1 MDRFSFLGSVH
12 AEFIDEQ
19 YQRYL
24 SDPDNT
30 EPSWR
35 AFFQGYDFAQ
45 EVYSEDDLEGAGVPQ
60 EVIKEFHVLNLIQ
73 GYRSRGHLFTK
84 TNPVRERR
92 EYQPTLYLENFGLSQ
107 DDLEI
112 EFNAATELGASG
124 PRTLRKI
131 IEHLEAIYCQ
141 STGVE
146 YNYIRDPER
155 RTWIKNWIHEND
167 NKPSLTMEEK
177 KQILHKLNEAVSFE
191 VFLNTKFVGQKRF
204 SIEGAE
210 SLIPGLAE
218 AINHAARH
226 GVEEFV
232 LGMAH
237 RGRLNVL
244 TNIFGKPRE
253 QIFSEFEGKAFD
265 DITIDGDVKYHL
277 GHTTLHTT
285 SDGISVK
292 MNIAPNP
299 SHLEA
304 VDPVVEGIARA
315 KINNDYQH
323 DNKKVLPILIHGDA
337 AIAAQGVVYE
347 TVQMERLDGYQTGG
361 TLHIVIN
368 NQVGFTTNYKDA
380 RSSTYCTDVAKVI
393 LAPVLHVNGDDPE
406 ALVHAMRLSIE
417 YRQRFNRDIFIDLLC
432 YRKYGHNEGDE
443 PRFTQPLLYK
453 AISKHP
459 NPREIYTKKLLAEGV
474 ANEGLVQEMQ
484 AEFKAMLELDFDES
498 KKIEHNRIVPFMN
511 DEWTKYPGAQPGEM
525 LQQVDT
531 TFDLDKLRDIAKY
544 ITTLPEG
551 KKFLR
556 KTERLMKDRA
566 DQVSKNRNSLDWGMA
581 ELLAYGSLLS
591 EDFNIR
597 ISGEDVE
604 RGTFSHRHAILK
616 VEDSEEEVSLLN
628 EYPGKEGR
636 FAIYNS
642 LLSEY
647 AVMGFD
653 YGYAM
658 AAPDTLTIWEAQFGD
673 FANGAQI
680 IIDQFLSAAEDKWKV
695 QNGLVLLLPHGYEGQ
710 GAEHSSAR
718 LERFLQLCAEE
729 NMTIANCTTPANL
742 FHLLRRQQKRHF
754 RRPLVVMSPKSLLR
768 HQRVKSSLEELAEG
782 TFQHV
787 IPDNDVNAE
796 EVTKVVFCSG
806 KLYYELLEEREAQK
820 ADHVALIRIEQLYP
834 LDDLAIKE
842 EVAKYPNAHQHIWA
856 QEEPANMG
864 AWTYMF
870 WQMHQKLTLVSPAPS
885 ASTASGSS
893 RVAHVRQRETIE
905 RVFSI

>member
-1 MDRFSFLGSVH
+1 MDRFSFLGSIH
-12 AEFIDEQ
+12 AQLIDDQ
-19 YQRYL
+19 YEHYL
-24 SDPDNT
+24 KNPDGI

-35 AFFQGYDFAQ
+35 AFFQGYDFAK
-45 EVYSEDDLEGAGVPQ
+45 EIYSEEDLEGAGVPE

-84 TNPVRERR
+84 TNPVRMRR
-92 EYQPTLYLENFGLSQ
+92 SYEPTLDIENFGLSK
-107 DDLEI
+107 DDLDTP
-112 EFNAATELGASG
+112 FNAATELGLPGA
-124 PRTLRKI
+124 TKLREI
-131 IEHLEAIYCQ
+131 ISHLEAIYCQ

-155 RTWIKNWIHEND
+155 RTWIKNWIHKDD
-167 NKPSLTMEEK
+167 NQPKLSIEEK
-177 KQILHKLNEAVSFE
+177 KQILHKLNQAVSFE
-191 VFLNTKFVGQKRF
+191 SFLNTKFVGQKRF

-210 SLIPGLAE
+210 ALIPGLDE
-218 AINHAARH
+218 AVNHGARY
-226 GVEEFV
+226 GVKEFV

-244 TNIFGKPRE
+244 TNVFGKPRK

-265 DITIDGDVKYHL
+265 DVTIDGDVKYHL
-277 GHTTLHTT
+277 GHTTVHKTV
-285 SDGISVK
+285 DGNEVV

-315 KINNDYQH
+315 KINNDYGMESG
-323 DNKKVLPILIHGDA
+323 KVLPILIHGDA
-337 AIAAQGVVYE
+337 AVAAQGVVYE
-347 TVQMERLDGYQTGG
+347 TLQMEKLAGYSTGG

-368 NQVGFTTNYKDA
+368 NQVGFTTNYLDA
-380 RSSTYCTDVAKVI
+380 RSSTYCTDIAKVI

-406 ALVHAMRLSIE
+406 ALVHAMRLAIE
-417 YRQRFNRDIFIDLLC
+417 YRQRFQRDIFIDLLC

-459 NPREIYTKKLLAEGV
+459 NPREIYAQRLMSDGV
-474 ANEGLVQEMQ
+474 ATQIMVKEMQ
-484 AEFKAMLELDFDES
+484 EEFKSMLELDFDEA
-498 KKIEHNRIVPFMN
+498 KKIKHNVITPFMEK
-511 DEWTKYPGAQPGEM
+511 EWVDYPSAEPGEM
-525 LQQVDT
+525 LHPVDT
-531 TFDLDKLRDIAKY
+531 TFDLDKLKDIAKH

-551 KKFLR
+551 KKFLK
-556 KTERLMKDRA
+556 KTVRLMGDRA
-566 DQVSKNRNSLDWGMA
+566 AQVFERNSIDWGMG
-581 ELLAYGSLLS
+581 ELLAYGSLLA
-591 EDFNIR
+591 EDYNIR

-616 VEDSEEEVSLLN
+616 VEDSGEEVNLLN

-658 AAPDTLTIWEAQFGD
+658 ASPDTLTIWEAQFGD

-680 IIDQFLSAAEDKWKV
+680 MIDQFLTAAEDKWKV

-718 LERFLQLCAEE
+718 LERFLQMCAQE
-729 NMTIANCTTPANL
+729 NMTVANCTTPAN
-742 FHLLRRQQKRHF
+742 FYHLLRRQHKRNF

-768 HQRVKSSLEELAEG
+768 LPKAQSSMEELAHG
-782 TFQHV
+782 TFQPILSDTTV
-787 IPDNDVNAE
+787 APE
-796 EVTKVVFCSG
+796 KVTKVVFCSG
-806 KLYYELLEEREAQK
+806 KLYYELANEREAQV
-820 ADHVALIRIEQLYP
+820 ADHVAIIRIEQLYP
-834 LDDLAIKE
+834 LDDLDIKQ
-842 EVAKYPNAHQHIWA
+842 EVAKYPNAAMHVWA

-864 AWTYMF
+864 AWTYML
-870 WQMHQKLTLVSPAPS
+870 WQMHQPLTLVSPAPS
-885 ASTASGSS
+885 AATASGSNK
-893 RVAHVRQRETIE
+893 VALQRQRETIE

>member
-1 MDRFSFLGSVH
+1 MDRFSFLGSIH
-12 AEFIDEQ
+12 AQLIDDQ
-19 YQRYL
+19 YEHYL
-24 SDPDNT
+24 KNPDGI

-35 AFFQGYDFAQ
+35 AFFQGYDFAK
-45 EVYSEDDLEGAGVPQ
+45 EIYSEEDLEGAGVPE

-84 TNPVRERR
+84 TNPVRMRR
-92 EYQPTLYLENFGLSQ
+92 SYEPTLDIENFGLNK
-107 DDLEI
+107 DDLDTP
-112 EFNAATELGASG
+112 FNAATELGLPGA
-124 PRTLRKI
+124 TKLREI
-131 IEHLEAIYCQ
+131 ISHLEAIYCQ

-155 RTWIKNWIHEND
+155 RTWIKNWIHKDD
-167 NKPSLTMEEK
+167 NQPKLSIEEK
-177 KQILHKLNEAVSFE
+177 KQILHKLNQAVSFE
-191 VFLNTKFVGQKRF
+191 SFLNTKFVGQKRF

-210 SLIPGLAE
+210 ALIPGLDE
-218 AINHAARH
+218 AVNHGARY
-226 GVEEFV
+226 GVKEFV

-244 TNIFGKPRE
+244 TNVFGKPRK

-265 DITIDGDVKYHL
+265 DVTIDGDVKYHL
-277 GHTTLHTT
+277 GHTTVHKTV
-285 SDGISVK
+285 DGKEVV

-315 KINNDYQH
+315 KINNDYGMESG
-323 DNKKVLPILIHGDA
+323 KVLPILIHGDA
-337 AIAAQGVVYE
+337 AVAAQGVVYE
-347 TVQMERLDGYQTGG
+347 TLQMEKLAGYSTGG

-368 NQVGFTTNYKDA
+368 NQLGFTTNYLDA
-380 RSSTYCTDVAKVI
+380 RSSTYCTDIAKVI

-406 ALVHAMRLSIE
+406 ALVHAMRLAIE
-417 YRQRFNRDIFIDLLC
+417 YRQRFQRDIFIDLLC

-459 NPREIYTKKLLAEGV
+459 NPREIYAQRLMSDGV
-474 ANEGLVQEMQ
+474 ATQIMVKEMQ
-484 AEFKAMLELDFDES
+484 EEFKSMLELDFDEA
-498 KKIEHNRIVPFMN
+498 KKIKHNVITPFMEK
-511 DEWTKYPGAQPGEM
+511 EWVDYPSAEPGVM
-525 LQQVDT
+525 LHPVDT
-531 TFDLDKLRDIAKY
+531 TFDLDKLKDIAKH

-551 KKFLR
+551 KKFLK
-556 KTERLMKDRA
+556 KTVRLMGDRA
-566 DQVSKNRNSLDWGMA
+566 AQVFERNSIDWGMG
-581 ELLAYGSLLS
+581 ELLAYGSLLA
-591 EDFNIR
+591 EDYNIR

-616 VEDSEEEVSLLN
+616 VEDSGEEVNLLN

-658 AAPDTLTIWEAQFGD
+658 ASPDTLTIWEAQFGD

-680 IIDQFLSAAEDKWKV
+680 MIDQFLTAAEDKWKV

-718 LERFLQLCAEE
+718 LERFLQMCAQE
-729 NMTIANCTTPANL
+729 NMTVANCTTPAN
-742 FHLLRRQQKRHF
+742 FYHLLRRQHKRNF

-768 HQRVKSSLEELAEG
+768 LPKAQSSMEELAHG
-782 TFQHV
+782 TFQPILSDTTV
-787 IPDNDVNAE
+787 APE
-796 EVTKVVFCSG
+796 KVTKVVFCSG
-806 KLYYELLEEREAQK
+806 KLYYELANEREAQG
-820 ADHVALIRIEQLYP
+820 ADHVAIIRIEQLYP
-834 LDDLAIKE
+834 LDDLAIKQ
-842 EVAKYPNAHQHIWA
+842 EVAKYPNAAMHVWA

-864 AWTYMF
+864 AWTYML
-870 WQMHQKLTLVSPAPS
+870 WQMHQPLTLVSPAPS
-885 ASTASGSS
+885 AATASGSNK
-893 RVAHVRQRETIE
+893 VALQRQRETIE

>member
-1 MDRFSFLGSVH
+1 MDRFSFLGSIH
-12 AEFIDEQ
+12 AQLIDDQ
-19 YQRYL
+19 YEHYL
-24 SDPDNT
+24 KNPDGI

-35 AFFQGYDFAQ
+35 AFFQGYDFAK
-45 EVYSEDDLEGAGVPQ
+45 EIYSEEDLEGAGVPE

-84 TNPVRERR
+84 TNPVRMRR
-92 EYQPTLYLENFGLSQ
+92 SYEPTLDIENFGLSK
-107 DDLEI
+107 DDLDTP
-112 EFNAATELGASG
+112 FNAATELGLPGA
-124 PRTLRKI
+124 TKLREI
-131 IEHLEAIYCQ
+131 ISHLEAIYCQ

-155 RTWIKNWIHEND
+155 RTWIKNWIHKDD
-167 NKPSLTMEEK
+167 NQPKLSIEEK
-177 KQILHKLNEAVSFE
+177 KQILHKLNQAVSFE
-191 VFLNTKFVGQKRF
+191 SFLNTKFVGQKRF

-210 SLIPGLAE
+210 ALIPGLDE
-218 AINHAARH
+218 AVNHGARY
-226 GVEEFV
+226 GVKEFV

-244 TNIFGKPRE
+244 TNVFGKPRK

-265 DITIDGDVKYHL
+265 DVTIDGDVKYHL
-277 GHTTLHTT
+277 GHTTVHRTV
-285 SDGISVK
+285 DGNEVV

-315 KINNDYQH
+315 KINNDYGMESG
-323 DNKKVLPILIHGDA
+323 KVLPILIHGDA
-337 AIAAQGVVYE
+337 AVAAQGVVYE
-347 TVQMERLDGYQTGG
+347 TLQMEKLAGYSTGG

-368 NQVGFTTNYKDA
+368 NQVGFTTNYLDA
-380 RSSTYCTDVAKVI
+380 RSSTYCTDIAKVI

-406 ALVHAMRLSIE
+406 ALVHAIRLAIE
-417 YRQRFNRDIFIDLLC
+417 YRQRFQRDIFIDLLC

-459 NPREIYTKKLLAEGV
+459 NPREIYAQRLMSDGV
-474 ANEGLVQEMQ
+474 ATQIMVKEMQ
-484 AEFKAMLELDFDES
+484 EEFKSMLELDFDEA
-498 KKIEHNRIVPFMN
+498 KKIKHNVITPFMEK
-511 DEWTKYPGAQPGEM
+511 EWVDYPSAEPGEM
-525 LQQVDT
+525 LHPLDT
-531 TFDLDKLRDIAKY
+531 TFDLDKLKDIAKH

-551 KKFLR
+551 KKFLK
-556 KTERLMKDRA
+556 KTVRLMGDRA
-566 DQVSKNRNSLDWGMA
+566 AQVFERNSIDWGMG
-581 ELLAYGSLLS
+581 ELLAYGSLLA
-591 EDFNIR
+591 EDYNIR

-616 VEDSEEEVSLLN
+616 VEDSGEEVNLLN

-658 AAPDTLTIWEAQFGD
+658 ASPDTLTIWEAQFGD

-680 IIDQFLSAAEDKWKV
+680 MIDQFLTAAEDKWKV

-718 LERFLQLCAEE
+718 LERFLQMCAQE
-729 NMTIANCTTPANL
+729 NMTVANCTTPAN
-742 FHLLRRQQKRHF
+742 FYHLLRRQHKRNF

-768 HQRVKSSLEELAEG
+768 LPKAQSSMEELAHG
-782 TFQHV
+782 TFQPILSDTTV
-787 IPDNDVNAE
+787 APE
-796 EVTKVVFCSG
+796 KVTKVVFCSG
-806 KLYYELLEEREAQK
+806 KLYYELANEREAQV
-820 ADHVALIRIEQLYP
+820 ADHVAIIRIEQLYP
-834 LDDLAIKE
+834 LDDLAIKQ
-842 EVAKYPNAHQHIWA
+842 EVAKYPNAAMHVWA

-864 AWTYMF
+864 AWTYML
-870 WQMHQKLTLVSPAPS
+870 WQMHQPLTLVSPAPS
-885 ASTASGSS
+885 AATASGSNK
-893 RVAHVRQRETIE
+893 VALQRQRETIE

>member
-1 MDRFSFLGSVH
+1 MDRFSFLGSIH
-12 AEFIDEQ
+12 AQLIDDQ
-19 YQRYL
+19 YEHYL
-24 SDPDNT
+24 KNPDGI

-35 AFFQGYDFAQ
+35 AFFQGYDFAK
-45 EVYSEDDLEGAGVPQ
+45 EIYSEEDLEGAGVPE

-84 TNPVRERR
+84 TNPVRMRR
-92 EYQPTLYLENFGLSQ
+92 SYEPTLDIENFGLSK
-107 DDLEI
+107 DDLDTP
-112 EFNAATELGASG
+112 FNAATELGLPGA
-124 PRTLRKI
+124 TKLREI
-131 IEHLEAIYCQ
+131 ISHLEAIYCQ

-155 RTWIKNWIHEND
+155 RTWIKNWIHKDD
-167 NKPSLTMEEK
+167 NQPKLSIEEK
-177 KQILHKLNEAVSFE
+177 KQILHKLNQAVSFE
-191 VFLNTKFVGQKRF
+191 SFLNTKFVGQKRF

-210 SLIPGLAE
+210 ALIPGLDE
-218 AINHAARH
+218 AVNHGARY
-226 GVEEFV
+226 GVKEFV

-244 TNIFGKPRE
+244 TNVFGKPRK

-265 DITIDGDVKYHL
+265 DVTIDGDVKYHL
-277 GHTTLHTT
+277 GHTTVHRTV
-285 SDGISVK
+285 DGNEVV

-315 KINNDYQH
+315 KINNDYGMESG
-323 DNKKVLPILIHGDA
+323 KVLPILIHGDA
-337 AIAAQGVVYE
+337 AVAAQGVVYE
-347 TVQMERLDGYQTGG
+347 TLQMEKLAGYSTGG

-368 NQVGFTTNYKDA
+368 NQVGFTTNYLDA
-380 RSSTYCTDVAKVI
+380 RSSTYCTDIAKVI

-406 ALVHAMRLSIE
+406 ALVHAIRLAIE
-417 YRQRFNRDIFIDLLC
+417 YRQRFQRDIFIDLLC

-459 NPREIYTKKLLAEGV
+459 NPREIYAQRLMSDGV
-474 ANEGLVQEMQ
+474 ATQIMVKEMQ
-484 AEFKAMLELDFDES
+484 EEFKSMLELDFDEA
-498 KKIEHNRIVPFMN
+498 KKIKHNVITPFMEK
-511 DEWTKYPGAQPGEM
+511 EWVDYPSAEPGEM
-525 LQQVDT
+525 LHPVDT
-531 TFDLDKLRDIAKY
+531 TFDLDKLKDIAKH

-551 KKFLR
+551 KKFLK
-556 KTERLMKDRA
+556 KTVRLMGDRA
-566 DQVSKNRNSLDWGMA
+566 AQVFERNSIDWGMG
-581 ELLAYGSLLS
+581 ELLAYGSLLA
-591 EDFNIR
+591 EDYNIR

-616 VEDSEEEVSLLN
+616 VEDSGEEVNLLN

-658 AAPDTLTIWEAQFGD
+658 ASPDTLTIWEAQFGD

-680 IIDQFLSAAEDKWKV
+680 MIDQFLTAAEDKWKV

-718 LERFLQLCAEE
+718 LERFLQMCAQE
-729 NMTIANCTTPANL
+729 NMTVANCTTPAN
-742 FHLLRRQQKRHF
+742 FYHLLRRQHKRNF

-768 HQRVKSSLEELAEG
+768 LPKAQSSMEELAHG
-782 TFQHV
+782 TFQPILSDTTV
-787 IPDNDVNAE
+787 APE
-796 EVTKVVFCSG
+796 KVTKVVFCSG
-806 KLYYELLEEREAQK
+806 KLYYELANEREAQV
-820 ADHVALIRIEQLYP
+820 ADHVAIIRIEQLYP
-834 LDDLAIKE
+834 LDDLAIKQ
-842 EVAKYPNAHQHIWA
+842 EVAKYPNAAMHVWA

-864 AWTYMF
+864 AWTYML
-870 WQMHQKLTLVSPAPS
+870 WQMHQPLTLVSPAPS
-885 ASTASGSS
+885 AATASGSNK
-893 RVAHVRQRETIE
+893 VALQRQRETIE

>member
-1 MDRFSFLGSVH
+1 MDRFSFLGSIH
-12 AEFIDEQ
+12 AQLIDDQ
-19 YQRYL
+19 YEHYL
-24 SDPDNT
+24 KNPDGI

-35 AFFQGYDFAQ
+35 AFFQGYDFAK
-45 EVYSEDDLEGAGVPQ
+45 EIYSEEDLEGAGVPE

-84 TNPVRERR
+84 TNPVRMRR
-92 EYQPTLYLENFGLSQ
+92 SYEPTLDIENFGLSK
-107 DDLEI
+107 DDLDTP
-112 EFNAATELGASG
+112 FNAATELGLPGA
-124 PRTLRKI
+124 TKLREI
-131 IEHLEAIYCQ
+131 ISHLEAIYCQ

-155 RTWIKNWIHEND
+155 RTWIKNWIHKDD
-167 NKPSLTMEEK
+167 NQPKLSIEEK
-177 KQILHKLNEAVSFE
+177 KQILHKLNQAVSFE
-191 VFLNTKFVGQKRF
+191 SFLNTKFVGQKRF

-210 SLIPGLAE
+210 ALIPGLDE
-218 AINHAARH
+218 AVNHGARY
-226 GVEEFV
+226 GVKEFV

-244 TNIFGKPRE
+244 TNVFGKPRK

-265 DITIDGDVKYHL
+265 DVTIDGDVKYHL
-277 GHTTLHTT
+277 GHTTVHRTV
-285 SDGISVK
+285 DGNEVV

-315 KINNDYQH
+315 KINNDYGMESG
-323 DNKKVLPILIHGDA
+323 KVLPILIHGDA
-337 AIAAQGVVYE
+337 AVAAQGVVYE
-347 TVQMERLDGYQTGG
+347 TLQMEKLAGYSTGG

-368 NQVGFTTNYKDA
+368 NQVGFTTNYLDA
-380 RSSTYCTDVAKVI
+380 RSSTYCTDIAKVI

-406 ALVHAMRLSIE
+406 ALVHAMRLAIE
-417 YRQRFNRDIFIDLLC
+417 YRQRFQRDIFIDLLC

-459 NPREIYTKKLLAEGV
+459 NPREIYAQRLMSDGV
-474 ANEGLVQEMQ
+474 ATQIMVKEMQ
-484 AEFKAMLELDFDES
+484 EEFKSMLELDFDEA
-498 KKIEHNRIVPFMN
+498 KKIKHNVITPFMEK
-511 DEWTKYPGAQPGEM
+511 EWVDYPSAEPGEM
-525 LQQVDT
+525 LHPVDT
-531 TFDLDKLRDIAKY
+531 TFDLDKLKDIAKH

-551 KKFLR
+551 KKFLK
-556 KTERLMKDRA
+556 KTVRLMGDRA
-566 DQVSKNRNSLDWGMA
+566 AQVFERNSIDWGMG
-581 ELLAYGSLLS
+581 ELLAYGSLLA
-591 EDFNIR
+591 EDYNIR

-616 VEDSEEEVSLLN
+616 VEDSGEEVNLLN

-658 AAPDTLTIWEAQFGD
+658 ASPDTLTIWEAQFGD

-680 IIDQFLSAAEDKWKV
+680 MIDQFLTAAEDKWKV

-718 LERFLQLCAEE
+718 LERFLQMCAQE
-729 NMTIANCTTPANL
+729 NMTVANCTTPAN
-742 FHLLRRQQKRHF
+742 FYHLLRRQHKRNF

-768 HQRVKSSLEELAEG
+768 LPKAQSSMEELAHG
-782 TFQHV
+782 TFQPILSDTTV
-787 IPDNDVNAE
+787 APE
-796 EVTKVVFCSG
+796 KVTKVVFCSG
-806 KLYYELLEEREAQK
+806 KLYYELANEREAQG
-820 ADHVALIRIEQLYP
+820 ADHVAIIRIEQLYP
-834 LDDLAIKE
+834 LDDLDIKQ
-842 EVAKYPNAHQHIWA
+842 EVAKYPNAAMHVWA

-864 AWTYMF
+864 AWTYML
-870 WQMHQKLTLVSPAPS
+870 WQMHQPLTLVSPAPS
-885 ASTASGSS
+885 AATASGSNK
-893 RVAHVRQRETIE
+893 VALQRQRETIE

>member
-1 MDRFSFLGSVH
+1 MDRFSFLGSIH
-12 AEFIDEQ
+12 AQLIDDQ
-19 YQRYL
+19 YEHYL
-24 SDPDNT
+24 KNPDGI

-35 AFFQGYDFAQ
+35 AFFQGYDFAK
-45 EVYSEDDLEGAGVPQ
+45 EIYSEEDLEGAGVPE

-84 TNPVRERR
+84 TNPVRMRR
-92 EYQPTLYLENFGLSQ
+92 SYEPTLDIENFGLSK
-107 DDLEI
+107 DDLDTP
-112 EFNAATELGASG
+112 FNAATELGLPGA
-124 PRTLRKI
+124 TKLREI
-131 IEHLEAIYCQ
+131 ISHLEAIYCQ

-155 RTWIKNWIHEND
+155 RTWIKNWIHKDD
-167 NKPSLTMEEK
+167 NQPKLSIEEK
-177 KQILHKLNEAVSFE
+177 KQILHKLNQAVSFE
-191 VFLNTKFVGQKRF
+191 SFLNTKFVGQKRF

-210 SLIPGLAE
+210 ALIPGLDE
-218 AINHAARH
+218 AVNHGARY
-226 GVEEFV
+226 GVKEFV

-244 TNIFGKPRE
+244 TNVFGKPRK

-265 DITIDGDVKYHL
+265 DVTIDGDVKYHL
-277 GHTTLHTT
+277 GHTTVHKTV
-285 SDGISVK
+285 DGKEVV

-315 KINNDYQH
+315 KINNDYGMESG
-323 DNKKVLPILIHGDA
+323 KVLPILIHGDA
-337 AIAAQGVVYE
+337 AVAAQGVVYE
-347 TVQMERLDGYQTGG
+347 TLQMEKLAGYGTGG

-368 NQVGFTTNYKDA
+368 NQVGFTTNYLDA
-380 RSSTYCTDVAKVI
+380 RSSTYCTDIAKVI

-406 ALVHAMRLSIE
+406 ALVHAMRLAIE
-417 YRQRFNRDIFIDLLC
+417 YRQRFQRDIFIDLLC

-459 NPREIYTKKLLAEGV
+459 NPREIYAQRLMSDGV
-474 ANEGLVQEMQ
+474 ATQIMVKEMQ
-484 AEFKAMLELDFDES
+484 EEFKSMLELDFDEA
-498 KKIEHNRIVPFMN
+498 KKIKHNVITPFMEK
-511 DEWTKYPGAQPGEM
+511 EWVDYPSAEPGEM
-525 LQQVDT
+525 LHPVDT
-531 TFDLDKLRDIAKY
+531 TFDLDKLKDIAKH

-551 KKFLR
+551 KKFLK
-556 KTERLMKDRA
+556 KTVRLMGDRA
-566 DQVSKNRNSLDWGMA
+566 AQVFERNSIDWGMG
-581 ELLAYGSLLS
+581 ELLAYGSLLA
-591 EDFNIR
+591 EDYNIR

-616 VEDSEEEVSLLN
+616 VEDSGEEVNLLN

-658 AAPDTLTIWEAQFGD
+658 ASPDTLTIWEAQFGD

-680 IIDQFLSAAEDKWKV
+680 MIDQFLTAAEDKWKV

-718 LERFLQLCAEE
+718 LERFLQMCAQE
-729 NMTIANCTTPANL
+729 NMTVANCTTPAN
-742 FHLLRRQQKRHF
+742 FYHLLRRQHKRNF

-768 HQRVKSSLEELAEG
+768 LPKAQSSMEELAHG
-782 TFQHV
+782 TFQPILSDTTV
-787 IPDNDVNAE
+787 APE
-796 EVTKVVFCSG
+796 KVTKVVFCSG
-806 KLYYELLEEREAQK
+806 KLYYELANEREAQV
-820 ADHVALIRIEQLYP
+820 ADHVAIIRIEQLYP
-834 LDDLAIKE
+834 LDDLAIKQ
-842 EVAKYPNAHQHIWA
+842 EVAKYPNAAMHVWA

-864 AWTYMF
+864 AWTYML
-870 WQMHQKLTLVSPAPS
+870 WQMHQPLTLVSPAPS
-885 ASTASGSS
+885 AATASGSNK
-893 RVAHVRQRETIE
+893 VALQRQRETIE

>member
-1 MDRFSFLGSVH
+1 MDRFSFLGSIH
-12 AEFIDEQ
+12 AQLIDDQ
-19 YQRYL
+19 YEHYL
-24 SDPDNT
+24 KNPDGI

-35 AFFQGYDFAQ
+35 AFFQGYDFAK
-45 EVYSEDDLEGAGVPQ
+45 EIYSEEDLEGAGVPE

-84 TNPVRERR
+84 TNPVRMRR
-92 EYQPTLYLENFGLSQ
+92 SYEPTLDIENFGLSK
-107 DDLEI
+107 DDLDTP
-112 EFNAATELGASG
+112 FNAATELGLPGA
-124 PRTLRKI
+124 TKLREI
-131 IEHLEAIYCQ
+131 ISHLEAIYCQ

-155 RTWIKNWIHEND
+155 RTWIKNWIHKDD
-167 NKPSLTMEEK
+167 NQPKLSIEEK
-177 KQILHKLNEAVSFE
+177 KQILHKLNQAVSFE
-191 VFLNTKFVGQKRF
+191 SFLNTKFVGQKRF

-210 SLIPGLAE
+210 ALIPGLDE
-218 AINHAARH
+218 AVNHGARY
-226 GVEEFV
+226 GVKEFV

-244 TNIFGKPRE
+244 TNVFGKPRK

-265 DITIDGDVKYHL
+265 DVTIDGDVKYHL
-277 GHTTLHTT
+277 GHTTVHRTV
-285 SDGISVK
+285 DGNEVV

-315 KINNDYQH
+315 KINNDYGMESG
-323 DNKKVLPILIHGDA
+323 KVLPILIHGDA
-337 AIAAQGVVYE
+337 AVAAQGVVYE
-347 TVQMERLDGYQTGG
+347 TLQMEKLAGYSTGG

-368 NQVGFTTNYKDA
+368 NQVGFTTNYLDA
-380 RSSTYCTDVAKVI
+380 RSSTYCTDIAKVI

-406 ALVHAMRLSIE
+406 ALVHAMRLAIE
-417 YRQRFNRDIFIDLLC
+417 YRQRFQRDIFIDLLC

-459 NPREIYTKKLLAEGV
+459 NPREIYAQRLMSDGV
-474 ANEGLVQEMQ
+474 ATQIMVKEMQ
-484 AEFKAMLELDFDES
+484 EEFKSMLELDFDEA
-498 KKIEHNRIVPFMN
+498 KKIKHNVITPFMEK
-511 DEWTKYPGAQPGEM
+511 EWVDYPSAEPGEM
-525 LQQVDT
+525 LHPVDT
-531 TFDLDKLRDIAKY
+531 TFDLDKLKDIAKH

-551 KKFLR
+551 KKFLK
-556 KTERLMKDRA
+556 KTVRLMGDRA
-566 DQVSKNRNSLDWGMA
+566 AQVFERNSIDWGMG
-581 ELLAYGSLLS
+581 ELLAYGSLLA
-591 EDFNIR
+591 EDYNIR

-616 VEDSEEEVSLLN
+616 VEDSGEEVNLLN

-658 AAPDTLTIWEAQFGD
+658 ASPDTLTIWEAQFGD

-680 IIDQFLSAAEDKWKV
+680 MIDQFLTAAEDKWKV

-718 LERFLQLCAEE
+718 LERFLQMCAQE
-729 NMTIANCTTPANL
+729 NMTVANCTTPAN
-742 FHLLRRQQKRHF
+742 FYHLLRRQHKRNF

-768 HQRVKSSLEELAEG
+768 LPKAQSSMEELAHG
-782 TFQHV
+782 TFQPILSDTTV
-787 IPDNDVNAE
+787 APE
-796 EVTKVVFCSG
+796 KVTKVIFCSG
-806 KLYYELLEEREAQK
+806 KLYYELANEREAQV
-820 ADHVALIRIEQLYP
+820 ADHVAIIRIEQLYP
-834 LDDLAIKE
+834 LDDLAIKQ
-842 EVAKYPNAHQHIWA
+842 EVAKYPNAAMHVWA

-864 AWTYMF
+864 AWTYML
-870 WQMHQKLTLVSPAPS
+870 WQMHQPLTLVSPAPS
-885 ASTASGSS
+885 AATASGSNK
-893 RVAHVRQRETIE
+893 VALQRQRETIE

>member
-107 DDLEI
+107 DDLET

-870 WQMHQKLTLVSPAPS
+870 WQMHQKLTLVSPVPS

>member
-1 MDRFSFLGSVH
+1 MDRFSFLGSIH
-12 AEFIDEQ
+12 AQLIDDQ
-19 YQRYL
+19 YEHYL
-24 SDPDNT
+24 KNPDGI

-35 AFFQGYDFAQ
+35 AFFQGYDFAK
-45 EVYSEDDLEGAGVPQ
+45 EIYSEEDLEGAGVPE

-84 TNPVRERR
+84 TNPVRMRR
-92 EYQPTLYLENFGLSQ
+92 SYEPTLDIENFGLSK
-107 DDLEI
+107 DDLDTP
-112 EFNAATELGASG
+112 FNAATELGLPGA
-124 PRTLRKI
+124 TKLREI
-131 IEHLEAIYCQ
+131 ISHLEAIYCQ

-155 RTWIKNWIHEND
+155 RTWIKNWIHKDD
-167 NKPSLTMEEK
+167 NQPKLSIEEK
-177 KQILHKLNEAVSFE
+177 KQILHKLNQAVSFE
-191 VFLNTKFVGQKRF
+191 SFLNTKFVGQKRF

-210 SLIPGLAE
+210 ALIPGLDE
-218 AINHAARH
+218 AVNHGARY
-226 GVEEFV
+226 GVKEFV

-244 TNIFGKPRE
+244 TNVFGKPRK

-265 DITIDGDVKYHL
+265 DVTIDGDVKYHL
-277 GHTTLHTT
+277 GHTTVHRTV
-285 SDGISVK
+285 DGNEVV

-315 KINNDYQH
+315 KINNDYGMESG
-323 DNKKVLPILIHGDA
+323 KVLPILIHGDA
-337 AIAAQGVVYE
+337 AVAAQGVVYE
-347 TVQMERLDGYQTGG
+347 TLQMEKLAGYSTGG

-368 NQVGFTTNYKDA
+368 NQVGFTTNYLDA
-380 RSSTYCTDVAKVI
+380 RSSTYCTDIAKVI

-406 ALVHAMRLSIE
+406 ALVHAMRLAIE
-417 YRQRFNRDIFIDLLC
+417 YRQRFQRDIFIDLLC

-459 NPREIYTKKLLAEGV
+459 NPREIYAQRLMSDGV
-474 ANEGLVQEMQ
+474 ATQIMVKEMQ
-484 AEFKAMLELDFDES
+484 EEFKSMLELDFDEA
-498 KKIEHNRIVPFMN
+498 KKIKHNVITPFMEK
-511 DEWTKYPGAQPGEM
+511 EWVDYPSAEPGEM
-525 LQQVDT
+525 LHPVDT
-531 TFDLDKLRDIAKY
+531 TFDLDKLKDIAKH

-551 KKFLR
+551 KKFLK
-556 KTERLMKDRA
+556 KTVRLMGDRA
-566 DQVSKNRNSLDWGMA
+566 AQVFERNSIDWGMG
-581 ELLAYGSLLS
+581 ELLAYGSLLA
-591 EDFNIR
+591 EDYNIR

-616 VEDSEEEVSLLN
+616 VEDSGEEVNLLN

-658 AAPDTLTIWEAQFGD
+658 ASPDTLTIWEAQFGD

-680 IIDQFLSAAEDKWKV
+680 MIDQFLTAAEDKWKV

-718 LERFLQLCAEE
+718 LERFLQMCAQE
-729 NMTIANCTTPANL
+729 NMTVANCTTPAN
-742 FHLLRRQQKRHF
+742 FYHLLRRQHKRNF

-768 HQRVKSSLEELAEG
+768 LPKAQSSMEELAHG
-782 TFQHV
+782 TFQPILSDTTV
-787 IPDNDVNAE
+787 APE
-796 EVTKVVFCSG
+796 KVTKVVFCSG
-806 KLYYELLEEREAQK
+806 KLYYELANEREAQG
-820 ADHVALIRIEQLYP
+820 ADHVAIIRIEQLYP
-834 LDDLAIKE
+834 LDDLAIKQ
-842 EVAKYPNAHQHIWA
+842 EVAKYPNAAMHVWA

-864 AWTYMF
+864 AWTYML
-870 WQMHQKLTLVSPAPS
+870 WQMHQPLTLVSPAPS
-885 ASTASGSS
+885 AATASGSNK
-893 RVAHVRQRETIE
+893 VALQRQRETIE

>member
-92 EYQPTLYLENFGLSQ
+92 EYQPTLHLENFGLSQ
-107 DDLEI
+107 DDLET

-146 YNYIRDPER
+146 
-155 RTWIKNWIHEND
+155 
-167 NKPSLTMEEK
+167 
-177 KQILHKLNEAVSFE
+177 
-191 VFLNTKFVGQKRF
+191 FLNTKFVGQKRF

-597 ISGEDVE
+597 ISGEDSFE
-604 RGTFSHRHAILK
+604 
-616 VEDSEEEVSLLN
+616 
-628 EYPGKEGR
+628 
-636 FAIYNS
+636 
-642 LLSEY
+642 
-647 AVMGFD
+647 
-653 YGYAM
+653 
-658 AAPDTLTIWEAQFGD
+658 
-673 FANGAQI
+673 
-680 IIDQFLSAAEDKWKV
+680 
-695 QNGLVLLLPHGYEGQ
+695 
-710 GAEHSSAR
+710 
-718 LERFLQLCAEE
+718 
-729 NMTIANCTTPANL
+729 
-742 FHLLRRQQKRHF
+742 
-754 RRPLVVMSPKSLLR
+754 
-768 HQRVKSSLEELAEG
+768 
-782 TFQHV
+782 
-787 IPDNDVNAE
+787 
-796 EVTKVVFCSG
+796 
-806 KLYYELLEEREAQK
+806 
-820 ADHVALIRIEQLYP
+820 
-834 LDDLAIKE
+834 
-842 EVAKYPNAHQHIWA
+842 
-856 QEEPANMG
+856 
-864 AWTYMF
+864 
-870 WQMHQKLTLVSPAPS
+870 
-885 ASTASGSS
+885 
-893 RVAHVRQRETIE
+893 
-905 RVFSI
+905 

>member
-1 MDRFSFLGSVH
+1 MDRFSFLGSIH
-12 AEFIDEQ
+12 AQLIDDQ
-19 YQRYL
+19 YEHYL
-24 SDPDNT
+24 KNPDGI

-35 AFFQGYDFAQ
+35 AFFQGYDFAK
-45 EVYSEDDLEGAGVPQ
+45 EIYSEEDLEGAGVPE

-84 TNPVRERR
+84 TNPVRMRR
-92 EYQPTLYLENFGLSQ
+92 SYEPTLDIENFGLSK
-107 DDLEI
+107 DDLDTP
-112 EFNAATELGASG
+112 FNAATELGLPGA
-124 PRTLRKI
+124 TKLREI
-131 IEHLEAIYCQ
+131 ISHLEAIYCQ

-155 RTWIKNWIHEND
+155 RTWIKNWIHKDD
-167 NKPSLTMEEK
+167 NQPKLSIEEK
-177 KQILHKLNEAVSFE
+177 KQILHKLNQAVSFE
-191 VFLNTKFVGQKRF
+191 SFLNTKFVGQKRF

-210 SLIPGLAE
+210 ALIPGLDE
-218 AINHAARH
+218 AVNHGARY
-226 GVEEFV
+226 GVKEFV

-244 TNIFGKPRE
+244 TNVFGKPRK

-265 DITIDGDVKYHL
+265 DVTIDGDVKYHL
-277 GHTTLHTT
+277 GHTTVHKTV
-285 SDGISVK
+285 DGNEVV

-315 KINNDYQH
+315 KINNDYGMESG
-323 DNKKVLPILIHGDA
+323 KVLPILIHGDA
-337 AIAAQGVVYE
+337 AVAAQGVVYE
-347 TVQMERLDGYQTGG
+347 TLQMEKLAGYSTGG

-368 NQVGFTTNYKDA
+368 NQVGFTTNYLDA
-380 RSSTYCTDVAKVI
+380 RSSTYCTDIAKVI

-406 ALVHAMRLSIE
+406 ALVHAMRLAIE
-417 YRQRFNRDIFIDLLC
+417 YRQRFQRDIFIDLLC

-459 NPREIYTKKLLAEGV
+459 NPREIYAQRLMSDGV
-474 ANEGLVQEMQ
+474 ATQIMVKEMQ
-484 AEFKAMLELDFDES
+484 EEFKSMLELDFDEA
-498 KKIEHNRIVPFMN
+498 KKIKHNVITPFMEK
-511 DEWTKYPGAQPGEM
+511 EWVDYPSAEPGEM
-525 LQQVDT
+525 LHPVDT
-531 TFDLDKLRDIAKY
+531 TFDLDKLKDIAKH

-551 KKFLR
+551 KKFLK
-556 KTERLMKDRA
+556 KTVRLMGDRA
-566 DQVSKNRNSLDWGMA
+566 AQVFERNSIDWGMG
-581 ELLAYGSLLS
+581 ELLAYGSLLA
-591 EDFNIR
+591 EDYNIR

-616 VEDSEEEVSLLN
+616 VEDSGEEVNLLN

-658 AAPDTLTIWEAQFGD
+658 ASPDTLTIWEAQFGD

-680 IIDQFLSAAEDKWKV
+680 MIDQFLTAAEDKWKV

-718 LERFLQLCAEE
+718 LERFLQMCAQE
-729 NMTIANCTTPANL
+729 NMTVANCTTPAN
-742 FHLLRRQQKRHF
+742 FYHLLRRQHKRNF

-768 HQRVKSSLEELAEG
+768 LPKAQSSMEELAHG
-782 TFQHV
+782 TFQPILSDTTV
-787 IPDNDVNAE
+787 APE
-796 EVTKVVFCSG
+796 KVTKVVFCSG
-806 KLYYELLEEREAQK
+806 KLYYELANEREAQG
-820 ADHVALIRIEQLYP
+820 ADHVAIIRIEQLYP
-834 LDDLAIKE
+834 LDDLAIKQ
-842 EVAKYPNAHQHIWA
+842 EVAKYPNAAMHVWA

-864 AWTYMF
+864 AWTYML
-870 WQMHQKLTLVSPAPS
+870 WQMHQQLTLVSPAPS
-885 ASTASGSS
+885 AATASGSHQ
-893 RVAHVRQRETIE
+893 VAVQRQRETIE

>member
-12 AEFIDEQ
+12 AQLIEDQ
-19 YQRYL
+19 YEHYL
-24 SDPDNT
+24 KNPDGL

-35 AFFQGYDFAQ
+35 AFFQGYDFAK
-45 EVYSEDDLEGAGVPQ
+45 EVYSEEDLEGAGVPE

-84 TNPVRERR
+84 TNPVRMRR
-92 EYQPTLYLENFGLSQ
+92 SYEPTLDIENFGLSK
-107 DDLEI
+107 DDLDTP
-112 EFNAATELGASG
+112 FNAATELGLPGA
-124 PRTLRKI
+124 TKLREI
-131 IEHLEAIYCQ
+131 ISHLEAIYCQ

-155 RTWIKNWIHEND
+155 RTWIKNWIHKDD
-167 NKPSLTMEEK
+167 NQPKLSIEEK
-177 KQILHKLNEAVSFE
+177 KQILHKLNQAVSFE
-191 VFLNTKFVGQKRF
+191 SFLNTKFVGQKRF

-210 SLIPGLAE
+210 ALIPGLDE
-218 AINHAARH
+218 AVNHGARY
-226 GVEEFV
+226 GVKEFV

-244 TNIFGKPRE
+244 TNVFGKPRK

-265 DITIDGDVKYHL
+265 DVTIDGDVKYHL
-277 GHTTLHTT
+277 GHTTVHRTV
-285 SDGISVK
+285 DGKDVV

-315 KINNDYQH
+315 KINNDYGMESG
-323 DNKKVLPILIHGDA
+323 KVLPILIHGDA
-337 AIAAQGVVYE
+337 AVAAQGVVYE
-347 TVQMERLDGYQTGG
+347 TLQMEKLAGYSTGG

-368 NQVGFTTNYKDA
+368 NQVGFTTNYLDA
-380 RSSTYCTDVAKVI
+380 RSSTYCTDIAKVI

-406 ALVHAMRLSIE
+406 ALVHAMRLAIE
-417 YRQRFNRDIFIDLLC
+417 YRQRFQRDIFIDLLC

-459 NPREIYTKKLLAEGV
+459 NPREIYAQRLMSDGV
-474 ANEGLVQEMQ
+474 ATQIMVKEMQ
-484 AEFKAMLELDFDES
+484 EEFKSMLELDFDEA
-498 KKIEHNRIVPFMN
+498 KKIKHNVITPFMEK
-511 DEWTKYPGAQPGEM
+511 EWVDYPSAEPGVM
-525 LQQVDT
+525 LHPVDT
-531 TFDLDKLRDIAKY
+531 TFDLDKLKDIAKH

-551 KKFLR
+551 KKFLK
-556 KTERLMKDRA
+556 KTVRLMGDRA
-566 DQVSKNRNSLDWGMA
+566 AQVFERNSIDWGMG
-581 ELLAYGSLLS
+581 ELLAYGSLLA
-591 EDFNIR
+591 EDYNIR

-616 VEDSEEEVSLLN
+616 VEDSGEEVNLLN

-658 AAPDTLTIWEAQFGD
+658 ASPDTLTIWEAQFGD

-680 IIDQFLSAAEDKWKV
+680 MIDQFLSAAEDKWKV

-718 LERFLQLCAEE
+718 LERFLQMCAQE
-729 NMTIANCTTPANL
+729 NMTVANCTTPAN
-742 FHLLRRQQKRHF
+742 FYHLLRRQHKRHF

-768 HQRVKSSLEELAEG
+768 LPKAQSTMEELAHG
-782 TFQHV
+782 TFQPIV
-787 IPDNDVNAE
+787 SDSTVAPE
-796 EVTKVVFCSG
+796 KVTKVVFCSG
-806 KLYYELLEEREAQK
+806 KLYYELADEREAQG
-820 ADHVALIRIEQLYP
+820 ADHVAIIRIEQLYP
-834 LDDLAIKE
+834 LDDLAIKQ
-842 EVAKYPNAHQHIWA
+842 EVAKYPNAAMHVWA

-864 AWTYMF
+864 AWTYML
-870 WQMHQKLTLVSPAPS
+870 WQMHQQLTLVSPAPS
-885 ASTASGSS
+885 AATASGSNK
-893 RVAHVRQRETIE
+893 VALQRQRETIE

>member
-1 MDRFSFLGSVH
+1 MDRFSFLGSIH
-12 AEFIDEQ
+12 AQLIDDQ
-19 YQRYL
+19 YEHYL
-24 SDPDNT
+24 KNPDGI

-35 AFFQGYDFAQ
+35 AFFQGYDFAK
-45 EVYSEDDLEGAGVPQ
+45 EIYSEEDLEGAGVPE

-84 TNPVRERR
+84 TNPVRMRR
-92 EYQPTLYLENFGLSQ
+92 SYEPTLDIENFGLSK
-107 DDLEI
+107 DDLDTP
-112 EFNAATELGASG
+112 FNAATELGLPGA
-124 PRTLRKI
+124 TKLREI
-131 IEHLEAIYCQ
+131 ISHLEAIYCQ

-155 RTWIKNWIHEND
+155 RTWIKNWIHKDD
-167 NKPSLTMEEK
+167 NQPKLFIEEK
-177 KQILHKLNEAVSFE
+177 KQILHKLNQAVSFE
-191 VFLNTKFVGQKRF
+191 SFLNTKFVGQKRF

-210 SLIPGLAE
+210 ALIPGLDE
-218 AINHAARH
+218 AVNHGARY
-226 GVEEFV
+226 GVKEFV

-244 TNIFGKPRE
+244 TNVFGKPRK

-265 DITIDGDVKYHL
+265 DVTIDGDVKYHL
-277 GHTTLHTT
+277 GHTTVHRTV
-285 SDGISVK
+285 DGNEVV

-315 KINNDYQH
+315 KINNDYGMESG
-323 DNKKVLPILIHGDA
+323 KVLPILIHGDA
-337 AIAAQGVVYE
+337 AVAAQGVVYE
-347 TVQMERLDGYQTGG
+347 TLQMEKLAGYSTGG

-368 NQVGFTTNYKDA
+368 NQVGFTTNYLDA
-380 RSSTYCTDVAKVI
+380 RSSTYCTDIAKVI

-406 ALVHAMRLSIE
+406 ALVHAMRLAIE
-417 YRQRFNRDIFIDLLC
+417 YRQRFQRDIFIDLLC

-459 NPREIYTKKLLAEGV
+459 NPREIYAQRLMSDGV
-474 ANEGLVQEMQ
+474 ATQIMVKEMQ
-484 AEFKAMLELDFDES
+484 EEFKSMLELDFDEA
-498 KKIEHNRIVPFMN
+498 KKIKHNVITPFMEK
-511 DEWTKYPGAQPGEM
+511 EWVDYPSAEPGEM
-525 LQQVDT
+525 LHPVDT
-531 TFDLDKLRDIAKY
+531 TFDLDKLKDIAKH

-551 KKFLR
+551 KKFLK
-556 KTERLMKDRA
+556 KTVRLMGDRA
-566 DQVSKNRNSLDWGMA
+566 AQVFERNSIDWGMG
-581 ELLAYGSLLS
+581 ELLAYGSLLA
-591 EDFNIR
+591 EDYNIR

-616 VEDSEEEVSLLN
+616 VEDSGEEVNLLN

-658 AAPDTLTIWEAQFGD
+658 ASPDTLTIWEAQFGD

-680 IIDQFLSAAEDKWKV
+680 MIDQFLTAAEDKWKV

-718 LERFLQLCAEE
+718 LERFLQMCAQE
-729 NMTIANCTTPANL
+729 NMTVANCTTPAN
-742 FHLLRRQQKRHF
+742 FYHLLRRQHKRNF

-768 HQRVKSSLEELAEG
+768 LPKAQSSMEELAHG
-782 TFQHV
+782 TFQPILSDTTV
-787 IPDNDVNAE
+787 APE
-796 EVTKVVFCSG
+796 KVTKVVFCSG
-806 KLYYELLEEREAQK
+806 KLYYELANEREAQV
-820 ADHVALIRIEQLYP
+820 ADHVAIIRIEQLYP
-834 LDDLAIKE
+834 LDDLAIKQ
-842 EVAKYPNAHQHIWA
+842 EVAKYPNAAMHVWA

-864 AWTYMF
+864 AWTYML
-870 WQMHQKLTLVSPAPS
+870 WQMHQPLTLVSPAPS
-885 ASTASGSS
+885 AATASGSNK
-893 RVAHVRQRETIE
+893 VALQRQRETIE

>member
-1 MDRFSFLGSVH
+1 
-12 AEFIDEQ
+12 
-19 YQRYL
+19 
-24 SDPDNT
+24 
-30 EPSWR
+30 
-35 AFFQGYDFAQ
+35 
-45 EVYSEDDLEGAGVPQ
+45 
-60 EVIKEFHVLNLIQ
+60 
-73 GYRSRGHLFTK
+73 
-84 TNPVRERR
+84 
-92 EYQPTLYLENFGLSQ
+92 
-107 DDLEI
+107 
-112 EFNAATELGASG
+112 
-124 PRTLRKI
+124 
-131 IEHLEAIYCQ
+131 
-141 STGVE
+141 
-146 YNYIRDPER
+146 
-155 RTWIKNWIHEND
+155 
-167 NKPSLTMEEK
+167 
-177 KQILHKLNEAVSFE
+177 
-191 VFLNTKFVGQKRF
+191 
-204 SIEGAE
+204 
-210 SLIPGLAE
+210 
-218 AINHAARH
+218 
-226 GVEEFV
+226 
-232 LGMAH
+232 
-237 RGRLNVL
+237 
-244 TNIFGKPRE
+244 
-253 QIFSEFEGKAFD
+253 
-265 DITIDGDVKYHL
+265 
-277 GHTTLHTT
+277 
-285 SDGISVK
+285 
-292 MNIAPNP
+292 
-299 SHLEA
+299 
-304 VDPVVEGIARA
+304 
-315 KINNDYQH
+315 
-323 DNKKVLPILIHGDA
+323 
-337 AIAAQGVVYE
+337 
-347 TVQMERLDGYQTGG
+347 
-361 TLHIVIN
+361 
-368 NQVGFTTNYKDA
+368 
-380 RSSTYCTDVAKVI
+380 
-393 LAPVLHVNGDDPE
+393 
-406 ALVHAMRLSIE
+406 
-417 YRQRFNRDIFIDLLC
+417 
-432 YRKYGHNEGDE
+432 
-443 PRFTQPLLYK
+443 
-453 AISKHP
+453 
-459 NPREIYTKKLLAEGV
+459 
-474 ANEGLVQEMQ
+474 
-484 AEFKAMLELDFDES
+484 
-498 KKIEHNRIVPFMN
+498 MN

-870 WQMHQKLTLVSPAPS
+870 WQMHQKLTLVSPVPS

>member
-1 MDRFSFLGSVH
+1 MDRFSFLGSIH
-12 AEFIDEQ
+12 AQLIDDQ
-19 YQRYL
+19 YEHYL
-24 SDPDNT
+24 KNPDGI

-35 AFFQGYDFAQ
+35 AFFQGYDFAK
-45 EVYSEDDLEGAGVPQ
+45 EIYSEEDLEGAGVPE

-84 TNPVRERR
+84 TNPVRMRR
-92 EYQPTLYLENFGLSQ
+92 SYEPTLDIENFGLNK
-107 DDLEI
+107 DDLDTP
-112 EFNAATELGASG
+112 FNAATELGLPGA
-124 PRTLRKI
+124 TKLREI
-131 IEHLEAIYCQ
+131 ISHLEAIYCQ

-155 RTWIKNWIHEND
+155 RTWIKNWIHKDD
-167 NKPSLTMEEK
+167 NQPKLSIEEK
-177 KQILHKLNEAVSFE
+177 KQILHKLNQAVSFE
-191 VFLNTKFVGQKRF
+191 SFLNTKFVGQKRF

-210 SLIPGLAE
+210 ALIPGLDE
-218 AINHAARH
+218 AVNHGARY
-226 GVEEFV
+226 GVKEFV

-244 TNIFGKPRE
+244 TNVFGKPRK

-265 DITIDGDVKYHL
+265 DVTIDGDVKYHL
-277 GHTTLHTT
+277 GHTTVHKTV
-285 SDGISVK
+285 DGKEVV

-315 KINNDYQH
+315 KINNDYGMESG
-323 DNKKVLPILIHGDA
+323 KVLPILIHGDA
-337 AIAAQGVVYE
+337 AVAAQGVVYE
-347 TVQMERLDGYQTGG
+347 TLQMEKLAGYSTGG

-368 NQVGFTTNYKDA
+368 NQVGFTTNYLDA
-380 RSSTYCTDVAKVI
+380 RSSTYCTDIAKVI

-406 ALVHAMRLSIE
+406 ALVHAMRLAIE
-417 YRQRFNRDIFIDLLC
+417 YRQRFQRDIFIDLLC

-459 NPREIYTKKLLAEGV
+459 NPREIYAQRLMSDGV
-474 ANEGLVQEMQ
+474 ATQIMVKEMQ
-484 AEFKAMLELDFDES
+484 EEFKSMLELDFDEA
-498 KKIEHNRIVPFMN
+498 KKIKHNVITPFMEK
-511 DEWTKYPGAQPGEM
+511 EWVDYPSAEPGVM
-525 LQQVDT
+525 LHPVDT
-531 TFDLDKLRDIAKY
+531 TFDLDKLKDIAKH

-551 KKFLR
+551 KKFLK
-556 KTERLMKDRA
+556 KTVRLMGDRA
-566 DQVSKNRNSLDWGMA
+566 AQVFERNSIDWGMG
-581 ELLAYGSLLS
+581 ELLAYGSLLA
-591 EDFNIR
+591 EDYNIR

-616 VEDSEEEVSLLN
+616 VEDSGEEVNLLN

-658 AAPDTLTIWEAQFGD
+658 ASPDTLTIWEAQFGD

-680 IIDQFLSAAEDKWKV
+680 MIDQFLTAAEDKWKV

-718 LERFLQLCAEE
+718 LERFLQMCAQE
-729 NMTIANCTTPANL
+729 NMTVANCTTPAN
-742 FHLLRRQQKRHF
+742 FYHLLRRQHKRNF

-768 HQRVKSSLEELAEG
+768 LPKAQSSMEELAHG
-782 TFQHV
+782 TFQPILSDTTV
-787 IPDNDVNAE
+787 APE
-796 EVTKVVFCSG
+796 KVTKVVFCSG
-806 KLYYELLEEREAQK
+806 KLYYELANEREAQG
-820 ADHVALIRIEQLYP
+820 ADHVAIIRIEQLYP
-834 LDDLAIKE
+834 LDDLAIKQ
-842 EVAKYPNAHQHIWA
+842 EVAKYPNAAMHVWA

-864 AWTYMF
+864 AWTYML
-870 WQMHQKLTLVSPAPS
+870 WQMHQPLTLVSPAPS
-885 ASTASGSS
+885 AATASGSNK
-893 RVAHVRQRETIE
+893 VALQRQRETIE